1 MAADIARLVAEE
13 AFGDLKA
20 PIKTVTAPHTPV
32 PFAASLEDMYVPSP
46 PIRDAVLAVARGRA
60 A

>member
-13 AFGDLKA
+13 AFSDLKA

-32 PFAASLEDMYVPSP
+32 PFSPALEDIYVPTAGQ
-46 PIRDAVLAVARGRA
+46 IAAAVEKTLAH
-60 A
+60 